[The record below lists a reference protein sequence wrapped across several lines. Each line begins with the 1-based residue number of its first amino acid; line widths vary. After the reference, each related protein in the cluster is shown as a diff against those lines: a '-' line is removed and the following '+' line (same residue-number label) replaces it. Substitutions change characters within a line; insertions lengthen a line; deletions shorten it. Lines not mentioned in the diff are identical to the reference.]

1 MIVRHR
7 PTDRGVASAAHRSL
21 VHRVPP
27 HYERIIYSRIAVYM
41 MQYRISAPRTRISSA
56 RGALRGPARIV
67 RQVVRAQK
75 SDQETSKPGQRST
88 YRPDSYTEIVNDA
101 TTAIVSALE
110 AGEGRMEVEFPSVAN
125 VSGYA
130 GSSDRF
136 IDSSIQLSISMA
148 RKLRATTGKLVHIVL
163 PDGPEYNRA
172 YKLFRSALEAS
183 EGVTLGHLR
192 EKQKNS
198 FMDALAVSF
207 SMTGETPPD
216 SSEFAE
222 NAEVFVAVNASTVE
236 LPELERYALETVKDR
251 KLITW
256 NMELDNLRA
265 DLGLLGFPPKD
276 LQYRFLSTIKPVF
289 YIRQRDYSK
298 TVSVSPFIIN
308 YSGAL
313 FREYPGPWQAMLR
326 QDNGTYACVAESA
339 ERYALGAF
347 KLELSKAMGLDVEEE
362 GSTIQFLRTGRRAS
376 TWWEDEEE
384 GGKKEESRSWRS

>member
-1 MIVRHR
+1 MR
-7 PTDRGVASAAHRSL
+7 AS
-21 VHRVPP
+21 
-27 HYERIIYSRIAVYM
+27 
-41 MQYRISAPRTRISSA
+41 
-56 RGALRGPARIV
+56 
-67 RQVVRAQK
+67 QK

-130 GSSDRF
+130 GSSDLF

-148 RKLRATTGKLVHIVL
+148 RKLHATTGKLVHIVL

-172 YKLFRSALEAS
+172 YKLFRSALDAS

-192 EKQKNS
+192 ERQKNTFLS
-198 FMDALAVSF
+198 ALAVSF

-216 SSEFAE
+216 SSECAE

-236 LPELERYALETVKDR
+236 LPELERYALETVRDR

-308 YSGAL
+308 YSGRCL
-313 FREYPGPWQAMLR
+313 GSIRVPGR
-326 QDNGTYACVAESA
+326 RC
-339 ERYALGAF
+339 LGR
-347 KLELSKAMGLDVEEE
+347 
-362 GSTIQFLRTGRRAS
+362 TTGRMRVWPKAQS
-376 TWWEDEEE
+376 GTRSGPSSSSSPRPWVWTSRRRGRRYSFCEPGVARRP
-384 GGKKEESRSWRS
+384 GGKMKRRVGRRRRAGHGGLEMLH

>member
-1 MIVRHR
+1 
-7 PTDRGVASAAHRSL
+7 
-21 VHRVPP
+21 
-27 HYERIIYSRIAVYM
+27 
-41 MQYRISAPRTRISSA
+41 MQYSISTTHKIPRQ
-56 RGALRGPARIV
+56 RGSIRGPARIL
-67 RQVVRAQK
+67 RHVVRAQK
-75 SDQETSKPGQRST
+75 SDQDTSKPGQRST
-88 YRPDSYTEIVNDA
+88 YRPDSYTEIVDDA

-110 AGEGRMEVEFPSVAN
+110 NGERRMEVEFPSVAN

-130 GSSDRF
+130 GSSDLF

-148 RKLRATTGKLVHIVL
+148 RKLHATTGKLVHIVL

-172 YKLFRSALEAS
+172 YKLFKAALDAS
-183 EGVTLGHLR
+183 DGVTLGHLR
-192 EKQKNS
+192 EGKKNS
-198 FMDALAVSF
+198 FLSSLAVSF
-207 SMTGETPPD
+207 SLTGETPPD

-222 NAEVFVAVNASTVE
+222 KADVFVAVNASTVE
-236 LPELERYALETVKDR
+236 LPELETYALETVKD
-251 KLITW
+251 KSLITW

-326 QDNGTYACVAESA
+326 QDNGTYACVAERE
-339 ERYALGAF
+339 ERYPLGAF

-362 GSTIQFLRTGRRAS
+362 GSTIQFLRTGRRTT

-384 GGKKEESRSWRS
+384 GGVKEESRAWRS